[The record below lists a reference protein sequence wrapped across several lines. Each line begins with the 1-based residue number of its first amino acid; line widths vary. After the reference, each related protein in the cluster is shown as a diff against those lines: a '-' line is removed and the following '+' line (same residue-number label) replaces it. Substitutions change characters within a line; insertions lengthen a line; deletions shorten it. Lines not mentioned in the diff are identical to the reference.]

1 MKSTREVSSN
11 QEKAISKALGAK
23 RTANS
28 GATKYDKGDLVIGQ
42 DWLIEAKTCMQPKS
56 SFSIKKQWLD
66 KLREEQFA
74 TNKMY
79 NALCFDY
86 GDNKNRYYII
96 DENTFKQVIE
106 LLKDI

>member
-42 DWLIEAKTCMQPKS
+42 DWLIEAKNCMLPKS
-56 SFSIKKQWLD
+56 YF
-66 KLREEQFA
+66 
-74 TNKMY
+74 
-79 NALCFDY
+79 
-86 GDNKNRYYII
+86 
-96 DENTFKQVIE
+96 
-106 LLKDI
+106 

>member
-1 MKSTREVSSN
+1 MSKDLEFLIELVKNASLLIDDEFEV
-11 QEKAISKALGAK
+11 KAKD
-23 RTANS
+23 
-28 GATKYDKGDLVIGQ
+28 DKGDLVIGQ

-106 LLKDI
+106 LLKDV

>member
-1 MKSTREVSSN
+1 MKSTREVSTN
-11 QEKAISKALGAK
+11 QEKAISKVLGAK

-79 NALCFDY
+79 SALCFDY
-86 GDNKNRYYII
+86 GDNKNRYYIVN
-96 DENTFKQVIE
+96 ENTFKLMIE
-106 LLKDI
+106 QLKDV